1 MKRFLLKA
9 AVCILAVTALILLVS
24 ETESISSLIATKA
37 IGAALLIGAAG
48 LFPKAYPEE
57 SKEQI

>member
-1 MKRFLLKA
+1 MKKA
-9 AVCILAVTALILLVS
+9 AVCILAIAALILLVS